1 LARQKYSK
9 LALRCIFPFSDAALI
24 ENKRLRER
32 EGEGRR
38 EGGRER
44 ENEKVRKRLEGVI

>member
-32 EGEGRR
+32 GGGK

-44 ENEKVRKRLEGVI
+44 ERE